1 VNLMIMIMIMIGA
14 VLVGLFYFKER
25 VTTLQWIGI
34 GLGVAAIVIL
44 SVASAPK

>member
-1 VNLMIMIMIMIGA
+1 MIMIGA
-14 VLVGLFYFKER
+14 VLVGLFYFKEC